1 MSEKHHEQ
9 CPWAFADVGRRWSVC
24 GCPPGWPKPMSDEG
38 RGLAGRIKKWRE
50 TDRAGYDE
58 AIELLC
64 EAEDALLEEQR
75 KTRIALN
82 MATKAADQVA
92 AARAEGEAAGRAAE
106 RGGVSEDSSEDFD
119 WVRRQIAGALKSAI
133 DAHGP
138 IGMELIGS
146 AAKRITRTV
155 WREFV
160 RRVRAARADERA
172 GVCAILIERQRQH
185 AETEAY
191 HRAEGDLGL
200 ARRNQLLAQECGVLL
215 DLFARAR
222 AVGGGQ

>member
-1 MSEKHHEQ
+1 M
-9 CPWAFADVGRRWSVC
+9 P
-24 GCPPGWPKPMSDEG
+24 SDEG
-38 RGLAGRIKKWRE
+38 RARELATEVVGVVECVNDVRWFSRSE
-50 TDRAGYDE
+50 TERQ
-58 AIELLC
+58 IVELL
-64 EAEDALLEEQR
+64 EPAL
-75 KTRIALN
+75 
-82 MATKAADQVA
+82 A